1 MKYLISIMVSLLFL
15 AGARESFAEGRC
27 PDGYFPIG
35 GGDAGWEGC
44 APMGPTEDEGP
55 TNDVAGPQWVSR
67 WGAIATADGA
77 LGVAKNA
84 VSRGEAVSLAIAQC
98 EMKSPHD
105 QCSERAVYFDQCVA
119 LAWGDTM
126 NVASRSPDIADAER
140 SALEGCGEKT
150 ANCRIFY
157 SACSYPERVR

>member
-1 MKYLISIMVSLLFL
+1 MKLQIAALILLMLFMRL
-15 AGARESFAEGRC
+15 VNAEGRC

-44 APMGPTEDEGP
+44 APMGPIEDERP
-55 TNDVAGPQWVSR
+55 RQENGPQFASR

-77 LGVAKNA
+77 FGVAKDAETRVDA
-84 VSRGEAVSLAIAQC
+84 VALAVAQC
-98 EMKSPHD
+98 DKESP
-105 QCSERAVYFDQCVA
+105 QARCSERAVYFDQCIA

-126 NVASRSPDIADAER
+126 NVASRSPDIVDAER
-140 SALEGCGEKT
+140 SALAGCAEKT

-157 SACSYPERVR
+157 SACSYPERIR